1 MEAIDRI
8 IKFDALLLKAFD
20 KMVRDIHIELNAK
33 GKESLKGYCND
44 RWWYIQSI
52 SNDSINICST
62 THFITT
68 VSLDEVK
75 F

>member
-8 IKFDALLLKAFD
+8 IKFDTLLLKAFD
-20 KMVRDIHIELNAK
+20 KMVREVKIELTVK
-33 GKESLKGYCND
+33 GKEGIKKYCND

-52 SNDSINICST
+52 SKDSITICST

-68 VSLDEVK
+68 ISLDEVK

>member
-8 IKFDALLLKAFD
+8 IKFDTLLLKAFD
-20 KMVRDIHIELNAK
+20 KMVREVKIELTVK
-33 GKESLKGYCND
+33 GKEGIKKYCND
-44 RWWYIQSI
+44 RYSVYLYT
-52 SNDSINICST
+52 ICST